1 MKPLFTLSILPL
13 LLLSTTILAQDFE
26 APSDAVNAYITA
38 VKTGSGAH
46 IEQAFTEGA
55 RIQYY
60 NDKGEYLLF
69 TREEF
74 ADLVDQGDEWDA
86 TIEITDLPA
95 TGNAAN
101 ATVEFTWGE
110 NGQHGYVD
118 YLNLIYADGSW
129 RIANKV
135 AQYVA
140 RD

>member
-13 LLLSTTILAQDFE
+13 LLLSTTILSQDFE

-46 IEQAFTEGA
+46 IEQAFTEWA

>member
-1 MKPLFTLSILPL
+1 MKPYLAVLTLPL
-13 LLLSTTILAQDFE
+13 AMLSKAALAEDF
-26 APSDAVNAYITA
+26 ASPTDAVNAYITG

-60 NDKGEYLLF
+60 NHEGEYQLF
-69 TREEF
+69 TRDEF
-74 ADLVDQGDEWDA
+74 AALVDQGDDWSA
-86 TIEITDLPA
+86 VIEITDLPV

-101 ATVEFTWGE
+101 ATVEFTWGDDSE
-110 NGQHGYVD
+110 HGYVD
-118 YLNLIYADGSW
+118 YLNLINADGSW

-140 RD
+140 R